1 MIKRNLDIR
10 EHLEK
15 NKVLII
21 YGPRQVG
28 KTTLVKLFLQEYG
41 VPATPE
47 TTKDKKR
54 TYIPGGLLPNNTEKK
69 LPALLT
75 YTYHTGD
82 EQTFADNLASRDL
95 NIIKNIIEDADLLV
109 IDEAQKIPH
118 IGTALKLIVDNI
130 PNIYVIVTGS
140 SAFDLANMTAEPLTG
155 RKNTLKLYPISIQEM
170 IQNKG
175 RYETERKLEEILIY
189 GTYPNIVEAQ
199 GYKRKAKRIT
209 EIKDS
214 YLIKDILTFNK
225 VKSSQIVMNLLTK
238 LAFQVGSEV
247 STTELGRN
255 LGIDGKTVRRYLD
268 LLEKAFVIFR
278 LGGLSRNLR
287 KEITRMNKYYFYDNG
302 IRNALISNFNGL
314 NIRNDVGMLWE
325 NFMMVE
331 RMKRNEYAGLVT
343 NYYFWRTYDQ
353 QEVDLVEER
362 GGKLHGY
369 EFKWNSNKLVRAPK
383 DWLETYKEAD
393 FKVYTPKNFLDF
405 CGVQDTKD

>member
-1 MIKRNLDIR
+1 
-10 EHLEK
+10 
-15 NKVLII
+15 
-21 YGPRQVG
+21 
-28 KTTLVKLFLQEYG
+28 
-41 VPATPE
+41 
-47 TTKDKKR
+47 
-54 TYIPGGLLPNNTEKK
+54 
-69 LPALLT
+69 
-75 YTYHTGD
+75 
-82 EQTFADNLASRDL
+82 
-95 NIIKNIIEDADLLV
+95 
-109 IDEAQKIPH
+109 
-118 IGTALKLIVDNI
+118 
-130 PNIYVIVTGS
+130 
-140 SAFDLANMTAEPLTG
+140 
-155 RKNTLKLYPISIQEM
+155 
-170 IQNKG
+170 
-175 RYETERKLEEILIY
+175 
-189 GTYPNIVEAQ
+189 
-199 GYKRKAKRIT
+199 
-209 EIKDS
+209 
-214 YLIKDILTFNK
+214 
-225 VKSSQIVMNLLTK
+225 MNLLTK